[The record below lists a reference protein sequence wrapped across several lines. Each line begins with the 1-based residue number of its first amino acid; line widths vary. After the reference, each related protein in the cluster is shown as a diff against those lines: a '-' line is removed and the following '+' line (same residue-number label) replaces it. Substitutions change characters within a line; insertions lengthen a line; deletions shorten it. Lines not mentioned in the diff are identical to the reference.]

1 MTIKPRPGK
10 APKRVPESTNTLPAT
25 VESAGNLPSSAPDGT
40 IMINA
45 SKYARNAVLTAFEMI
60 GGTEELA
67 NWGRD
72 NKTDFYTKLFGKT
85 IQKDIEVGSK
95 DDIESL
101 LDRVDP
107 RQQKELEDEMTI
119 DAEFEMVG
127 DLYDGQ
133 IEPS

>member
-1 MTIKPRPGK
+1 MGIKPRPGK
-10 APKRVPESTNTLPAT
+10 KPVTVPTRIDAPAE
-25 VESAGNLPSSAPDGT
+25 LPSVLPQSAPDGT
-40 IMINA
+40 IMVNA

-60 GGTEELA
+60 GGTQEFA
-67 NWGRD
+67 NWASN
-72 NKTDFYTKLFGKT
+72 NKADFYTKMFAKT
-85 IQKDIEVGSK
+85 IQKDVEIGTK

-107 RQQKELEDEMTI
+107 RKQKELEDEMTI

-127 DLYDGQ
+127 DLYDGK